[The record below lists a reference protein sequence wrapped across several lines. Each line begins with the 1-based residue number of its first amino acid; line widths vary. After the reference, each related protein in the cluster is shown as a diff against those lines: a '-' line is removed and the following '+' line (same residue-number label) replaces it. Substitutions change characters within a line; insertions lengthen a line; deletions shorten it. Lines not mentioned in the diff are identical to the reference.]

1 MTTQYTVPEPGD
13 VATLAGKY
21 LTFQLGDESFGL
33 PVGKVQEIIRLPAI
47 TPVPRMPAHVRG
59 VTNLRG
65 RVIPVI
71 DLRARLGLPAAPTE
85 PRTCMIVVHL
95 RLATGGQSSL
105 GLIVDA
111 VEEVLLFG
119 PGELEPPPGMGDPG
133 AESPAH
139 LLGLAKFRG
148 TVKALLNI
156 DALILAPAPTPL
168 PPSR

>member
-1 MTTQYTVPEPGD
+1 MTTTYTESPPPD
-13 VATLAGKY
+13 LAALAGKY
-21 LTFQLGDESFGL
+21 LTFQLGDESFGV
-33 PVGKVQEIIRLPAI
+33 PVTKVQEIIRLPPI
-47 TPVPRMPAHVRG
+47 TPVPHMPAHVRG

-65 RVIPVI
+65 RVIPVV
-71 DLRARLGLPAAPTE
+71 DLRARLGLPPLATA

-95 RLATGGQSSL
+95 RLATGGQSSV

-119 PGELEPPPGMGDPG
+119 LAELESPPDLDHAAP
-133 AESPAH
+133 ASPTH

-156 DALILAPAPTPL
+156 DSLILGTSTSVLPAT
-168 PPSR
+168 R